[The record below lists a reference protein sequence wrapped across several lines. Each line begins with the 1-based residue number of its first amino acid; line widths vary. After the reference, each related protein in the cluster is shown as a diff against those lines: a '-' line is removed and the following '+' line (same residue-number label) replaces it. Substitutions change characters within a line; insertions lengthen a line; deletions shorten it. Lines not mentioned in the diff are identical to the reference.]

1 MPQAP
6 PAPPSG
12 SPPDEMDVLK
22 LHLREVSCP
31 MGNTGGVSDGGVE
44 VEHLEAPSVDLMDG
58 RNVFN
63 PISIEKFRQE

>member
-22 LHLREVSCP
+22 LHLREASWP
-31 MGNTGGVSDGGVE
+31 MGDTGGVSDGGVE
-44 VEHLEAPSVDLMDG
+44 VEHLEAPSAENNHKIPGGCLNG
-58 RNVFN
+58 T
-63 PISIEKFRQE
+63 IHAT

>member
-22 LHLREVSCP
+22 LHLREASLAH
-31 MGNTGGVSDGGVE
+31 GQTREGVSDGG
-44 VEHLEAPSVDLMDG
+44 S
-58 RNVFN
+58 
-63 PISIEKFRQE
+63 